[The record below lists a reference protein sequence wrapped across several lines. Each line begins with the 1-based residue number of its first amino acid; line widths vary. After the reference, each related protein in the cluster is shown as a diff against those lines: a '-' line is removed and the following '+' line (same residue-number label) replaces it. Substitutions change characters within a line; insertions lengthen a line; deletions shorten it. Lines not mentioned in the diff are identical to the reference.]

1 VCLLLLALGVDAEL
15 PLAVAANRDEFR
27 ERPSAPAA
35 FWEDAPEILA
45 GRDLSA
51 GGTWLGVSRTGRFA
65 AVTSV
70 REGRAARS
78 GARSRGRLVSDFL
91 SSRTDA
97 ETYMRLVADEAHL
110 YDGFNLVAG
119 GVDGLFWLSNRAPPP
134 GGERL
139 ARGVH
144 GISNALLDTPW
155 PKLTAARESLA
166 SILCDARGA
175 VDARALPASLLGLLS
190 DATRAEDAQLPDTG
204 IGLERERVLSSA
216 FIDTPAYG
224 TRAST
229 VVLFHADGRVE
240 LEERTHAAGRPNV
253 GARRFSFTIERTGA
267 GTLRG

>member
-1 VCLLLLALGVDAEL
+1 VCLLLLAVGVDAEM

-27 ERPSAPAA
+27 DRPTAPAA

-65 AVTSV
+65 AVTNV

-78 GARSRGRLVSDFL
+78 GTRSRGRLVSDFL
-91 SSRTDA
+91 SHRDGA
-97 ETYMRLVADEAHL
+97 ETYMHLVADEAHR

-119 GVDGLFWLSNRAPPP
+119 GVDALFWLSNRAPSP
-134 GGERL
+134 GAERL

-155 PKLTAARESLA
+155 PKLTAARKSLA
-166 SILCDARGA
+166 SILGVAPA
-175 VDARALPASLLGLLS
+175 APDARALPASLFGLLS
-190 DATRAEDAQLPDTG
+190 DTSRADDAQLPDTG
-204 IGLERERVLSSA
+204 IGLERERVLSPA
-216 FIDTPAYG
+216 FIDTPEYG

-229 VVLFHADGRVE
+229 VVLFHADGSVE

-253 GARRFSFTIERTGA
+253 EERRFSFVI
-267 GTLRG
+267 